1 MKDMFLSTWIRLRH
15 SDEGATLVEY
25 GIAITLA
32 VAVGLVALGTLS
44 DAIILNMDTAS
55 DRMAIPTP

>member
-32 VAVGLVALGTLS
+32 VGVGTVALVALSGAIS
-44 DAIILNMDTAS
+44 ANMNDATAI
-55 DRMAIPTP
+55 M